1 MYKCR
6 PSHYEALQGLS
17 ERLAYLIKHE
27 GVRAKKQAF
36 ARTIGGK
43 PQQLSRSL
51 QGQLPDAPTLLA
63 IAEVGQVSSDW

>member
-36 ARTIGGK
+36 ARTMGGN
-43 PQQLSRSL
+43 PHGDQ
-51 QGQLPDAPTLLA
+51 
-63 IAEVGQVSSDW
+63 